1 MSRGLEKTVALAAG
15 PVTAEIIDAERG
27 DEAGDG
33 AVADRFRC
41 CDTCIAYAAIIWG
54 GGEMGG
60 CGWVDWERTMA
71 GSK

>member
-1 MSRGLEKTVALAAG
+1 MSRTPGKTAFAAA
-15 PVTAEIIDAERG
+15 PAVEEIMDVDRG

-41 CDTCIAYAAIIWG
+41 CDACIAYAAAIWDG
-54 GGEMGG
+54 GDVGING
-60 CGWVDWERTMA
+60 CVDCERISA